1 MGETMAWM
9 NRTPPRGDRPPW
21 DPVNGLRVGIVIGAL
36 LGAAAVAVTGIS
48 SVWIVAVCAVIGG
61 GLGYRWERRKRED
74 R

>member
-1 MGETMAWM
+1 M
-9 NRTPPRGDRPPW
+9 
-21 DPVNGLRVGIVIGAL
+21 NGLRVGIVIGAL